1 MTSILEFID
10 EGDLGSLEDGEREV
24 IEQAFHAACDDLRD
38 AGQPGPIYATVAMRI
53 VEAVRSGERDPEKAR
68 DRALTGFGRNSL

>member
-1 MTSILEFID
+1 MTSILDFVD
-10 EGDLGSLEDGEREV
+10 EDDLGSLEDGEREV

-38 AGQPGPIYATVAMRI
+38 AGQPGPIYAMVARRI

-68 DRALTGFGRNSL
+68 DRALTGFGGKSN